1 MQREME
7 ALIAAA
13 SAAQAAEAS
22 RAVAETSTAT
32 LAAAPPV
39 KVSRGS
45 SDSHAACRT
54 EILEASAVQVTLL
67 LLAGVV
73 ALSSSRRDT
82 GVSPG
87 GQ

>member
-22 RAVAETSTAT
+22 QAVAETSTAT
-32 LAAAPPV
+32 LAAASPV
-39 KVSRGS
+39 KVSRAF
-45 SDSHAACRT
+45 SDSHAACRP
-54 EILEASAVQVTLL
+54 EVLEASAVQVTLL
-67 LLAGVV
+67 WLAGVV
-73 ALSSSRRDT
+73 ALSSSQRDA
-82 GVSPG
+82 GVRAG